1 MSEKLRF
8 FDPQLKEKPEQE
20 LFNEPEWLTEL
31 RQLDGQ
37 IRVRRESWNCSC
49 FCNMLVFCQVLK
61 SFFPPCQFRSC
72 HLILFLVSV
81 LYPAVFR
88 LVSYSTV
95 RKGRLLHSSAP
106 AAPVLSWTSKV
117 HLNQT
122 PSPQILMAP
131 CLIIH

>member
-20 LFNEPEWLTEL
+20 LFNEPEWLMEL

-37 IRVRRESWNCSC
+37 IRVRRERRNCSC
-49 FCNMLVFCQVLK
+49 FRIMLVFCQVLK
-61 SFFPPCQFRSC
+61 LFFHLPNLEVVISFT
-72 HLILFLVSV
+72 LIYV

-88 LVSYSTV
+88 LGSFSTM
-95 RKGRLLHSSAP
+95 RKGRLLHSLAP
-106 AAPVLSWTSKV
+106 AAPVLSWTSKA

-131 CLIIH
+131 HLIIH